1 MLKYIRL
8 SPVFFLALLGLIVSL
23 LIACS
28 QTTEDGGK
36 NESDITNRATGPGPS
51 GYGYDGDD
59 PYGGYGYDPYG
70 GYGYG
75 YDYRYDY

>member
-28 QTTEDGGK
+28 QTGEDGSK
-36 NESDITNRATGPGPS
+36 NSDLTKRATEEGPS
-51 GYGYDGDD
+51 GYGYDDGY
-59 PYGGYGYDPYG
+59 YGGYGYDPYG